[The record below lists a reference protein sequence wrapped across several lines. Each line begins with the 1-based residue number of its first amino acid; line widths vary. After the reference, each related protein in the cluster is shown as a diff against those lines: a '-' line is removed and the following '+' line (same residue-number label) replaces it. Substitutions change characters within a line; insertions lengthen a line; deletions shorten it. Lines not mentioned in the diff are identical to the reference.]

1 MPLSLSAIFLKFW
14 LFLFLLLPSSL
25 ALGAESPALLQAL
38 DRVRAHPQ
46 LDTARVN
53 RLNELA
59 FILRSTAPRDSRVR
73 FEESLELAQLLGY
86 RFGAAKA
93 QLGLGFYYRK
103 RNEYGPAQAYT
114 EQARQ
119 SFAHLH
125 DQRNQLACTY
135 NLAYIYSGQG
145 NYLQALTYAQN
156 ALTLAETLHDPHWL
170 VLMNA
175 QMGIIS
181 TEVGEY
187 AQARRYLEKCLQISR
202 QHNNQPGVS
211 QGLRGLGDLYRTQ
224 QQWAT
229 ARRYYE
235 QDAALTRQLGD
246 EPGFLVEE
254 LNVADMAEHQGRFS
268 EAFAYTYR
276 VLRNIRKL
284 DVVGYLPWA
293 QLVLARTHLH
303 TNRPDSALYYG
314 QASLQASLKSGV
326 KERVRDASEV
336 LTQASLQQGR
346 FADAYRYQRLYG
358 VYQDSLSS
366 RDLIRRLAAQQYA
379 AALARQ
385 KARISQ
391 LTRNE
396 QLIRQQN
403 RQQQWLLGVSSVGL
417 LLVGGLSIVLWRSN
431 QSKKRAYIRLEQ
443 QQQELLATQQQLVA
457 AEKWAFVGELSAGI
471 AHELQNPLSF
481 MKKFAEVSVDMLN
494 HDSTSA
500 TSPAT
505 APDGLQ
511 QEILSGLKQNLQ
523 EISQHGQRAS
533 SIIND
538 MLAHAR
544 TGTSQQEATA
554 LNPMVDKALHLAYES
569 LQVQHPDFQAT
580 LCTQLDEAVGEVPL
594 MPAEIERVLLNLFT
608 NAFHALVER
617 TRQRPANY
625 APTLHVS
632 TSREAGQVCIWVR
645 DNGIGMEPHVQQ
657 QIFQP
662 FFTTKPLGEGTG
674 LGLSLAH
681 DIVTKAHNGTL
692 TVATQPGQYTEFV
705 VCLPA

>member
-1 MPLSLSAIFLKFW
+1 MKFW

-25 ALGAESPALLQAL
+25 ALGAEPPALLQAL
-38 DRVRAHPQ
+38 TRLRTHPQ

-59 FILRSTAPRDSRVR
+59 FVLRFTAPRDSRVR
-73 FEESLELAQLLGY
+73 FEEALELARLLGY
-86 RFGAAKA
+86 RSGEAKA

-119 SFAHLH
+119 TFARLR
-125 DQRNQLACTY
+125 DRRNQLGCTY

-145 NYLQALTYAQN
+145 NYLQALTYSQN
-156 ALTLAETLHDPHWL
+156 GLTLAEALRDPLWL

-175 QMGIIS
+175 QMGIIT

-187 AQARRYLEKCLQISR
+187 AQARAHLEKCLQIAR
-202 QHNNQPGVS
+202 KHHNEPGIS

-224 QQWAT
+224 QQWAV

-235 QDAALTRQLGD
+235 QDAALTRQIGD
-246 EPGFLVEE
+246 EPGFLVNE
-254 LNVADMAEHQGRFS
+254 LNVADMAEHQGRFP
-268 EAFAYTYR
+268 EAFAFSYR
-276 VLRNIRKL
+276 VLRNIQKL

-303 TNRPDSALYYG
+303 TRRPDSALYYG

-326 KERVRDASEV
+326 KESIRDASQV
-336 LTQASLQQGR
+336 LTQASVQQGR
-346 FADAYRYQRLYG
+346 FADAYRYQRLYS

-379 AALARQ
+379 AQLARQ
-385 KARISQ
+385 QTRISQ
-391 LTRNE
+391 LTRNA

-403 RQQQWLLGVSSVGL
+403 RQQQWLLGVTLGGL
-417 LLVGGLSIVLWRSN
+417 VLVGGLSVVLWRSN
-431 QSKKRAYIRLEQ
+431 QLKKRAYRRLEQ
-443 QQQELLATQQQLVA
+443 QQQELLATQKQLVA

-481 MKKFAEVSVDMLN
+481 MKKFAEVSVELLD
-494 HDSTSA
+494 HDSTRA
-500 TSPAT
+500 PGAAASP
-505 APDGLQ
+505 GLQ

-533 SIIND
+533 SIITD
-538 MLAHAR
+538 MLTHAR

-554 LNPMVDKALHLAYES
+554 LNDMVANALTLAYEG
-569 LQVQHPDFQAT
+569 LQVQHPGFRAT
-580 LCTQLDEAVGEVPL
+580 LHTQLDAAVGEVLLVPT
-594 MPAEIERVLLNLFT
+594 EIERVFLNLFT
-608 NAFHALVER
+608 NAFHALAER
-617 TRQRPANY
+617 ARQQPADY
-625 APTLHVS
+625 EPTLHVS
-632 TSREAGQVCIWVR
+632 TSREAGQVCIRVR
-645 DNGIGMEPHVQQ
+645 DNGTGMEPHVQQ

-692 TVATQPGQYTEFV
+692 TVATQPSKYTEFV